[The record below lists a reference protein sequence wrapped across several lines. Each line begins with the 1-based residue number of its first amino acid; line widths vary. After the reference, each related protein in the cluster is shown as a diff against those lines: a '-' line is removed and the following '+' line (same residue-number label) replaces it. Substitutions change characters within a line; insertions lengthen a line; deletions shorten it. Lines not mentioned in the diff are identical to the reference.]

1 MATARAQRIGI
12 WVIAIVLFVG
22 TLAGFIA
29 IILTPKN
36 QQSDQARV
44 EQLSQQYQDA
54 QKEYQAKVAAQGTE
68 LSTKYFAAFSGYASR
83 VGAFSKDG
91 VSELKKEDLKIG
103 DGGIITQST
112 AFTAYYIGWNPDGV
126 IFYQSIDG
134 SSLKA
139 PFTAQPG
146 GVITGW
152 TEGVDGMAIGG
163 VRELTIPADKAYGA
177 TGSGDKI
184 APNTP
189 LKFVIMVIPTPEAIA
204 QPEIPAAL
212 LKYYTRGSF

>member
-68 LSTKYFAAFSGYASR
+68 LSAKYFAAFSGYASR
-83 VGAFSKDG
+83 VGPFSKDD
-91 VSELKKEDLKIG
+91 VTELKKEDLKIG

-126 IFYQSIDG
+126 IFDQSIDG

-139 PFTAQPG
+139 PFTAQP
-146 GVITGW
+146 
-152 TEGVDGMAIGG
+152 GG